1 MLPWFLHPGAF
12 SSKQHSPPPNPQLGP
27 TYRAPISS
35 KNHSQNSC
43 VLFAQDEQGDLSLAV
58 AEAIREGRWASLL
71 AEPSVFFLARRV
83 ITASSPR
90 SPESVNRAS
99 DRSLSLTPSPPSR
112 AAKTSRS
119 APARV
124 ATKPKRSAAP
134 PPPPLLRF
142 QRFPGF
148 FSSLSL
154 DTSCSACPSDARSAA
169 CPRRLKLL
177 FIFFLLLSFVRGRA
191 CVRSEVFAARVGWA
205 KREPKWPY
213 VLALFFLVF
222 PCDGWWG
229 TDFWEGV
236 ASQSVVSGRTC
247 TRFGGCVREKRLETF
262 LFSTQNR

>member
-1 MLPWFLHPGAF
+1 MVPPRHKHMLPWFLHPGAF

-43 VLFAQDEQGDLSLAV
+43 VLFAQDEEGDLSLAV

-90 SPESVNRAS
+90 SPESVNRVS
-99 DRSLSLTPSPPSR
+99 DRSLSLTPSPRR
-112 AAKTSRS
+112 ARPKPHAARPRASQQNRS
-119 APARV
+119 EALHHHLPD
-124 ATKPKRSAAP
+124 P
-134 PPPPLLRF
+134 PPLRF

-154 DTSCSACPSDARSAA
+154 DASCSACPSDARSAA

-177 FIFFLLLSFVRGRA
+177 FFIFYFLLLSFVRGRA

-205 KREPKWPY
+205 KREPK
-213 VLALFFLVF
+213 
-222 PCDGWWG
+222 
-229 TDFWEGV
+229 
-236 ASQSVVSGRTC
+236 
-247 TRFGGCVREKRLETF
+247 
-262 LFSTQNR
+262 

>member
-99 DRSLSLTPSPPSR
+99 DRSLSLTPSPPVARGQNLTQR
-112 AAKTSRS
+112 ARARRNKTEAKRCTTTS
-119 APARV
+119 
-124 ATKPKRSAAP
+124 P
-134 PPPPLLRF
+134 PPPPP
-142 QRFPGF
+142 FPA
-148 FSSLSL
+148 FS
-154 DTSCSACPSDARSAA
+154 
-169 CPRRLKLL
+169 
-177 FIFFLLLSFVRGRA
+177 
-191 CVRSEVFAARVGWA
+191 
-205 KREPKWPY
+205 
-213 VLALFFLVF
+213 
-222 PCDGWWG
+222 
-229 TDFWEGV
+229 GV
-236 ASQSVVSGRTC
+236 
-247 TRFGGCVREKRLETF
+247 F
-262 LFSTQNR
+262 LFSLAGC

>member
-134 PPPPLLRF
+134 PPPPPPSSVSSVFR
-142 QRFPGF
+142 GF
-148 FSSLSL
+148 S
-154 DTSCSACPSDARSAA
+154 
-169 CPRRLKLL
+169 
-177 FIFFLLLSFVRGRA
+177 LLSRWMLAVPPAHPTRA
-191 CVRSEVFAARVGWA
+191 PPRARVG
-205 KREPKWPY
+205 
-213 VLALFFLVF
+213 
-222 PCDGWWG
+222 
-229 TDFWEGV
+229 
-236 ASQSVVSGRTC
+236 
-247 TRFGGCVREKRLETF
+247 
-262 LFSTQNR
+262 